1 MVDFAN
7 INLCGASPELNSILS
22 KLDDA
27 KAEILAA
34 LDSSASS
41 ATAAFNA
48 TATDLAGLKSK
59 LQTIEI
65 PTLPKLNLQAEIT
78 SLISLPA
85 GSPSFLSALAEIA
98 LEFGDDIKAAGLEL
112 ESLVTSA
119 TSAILGG
126 GNCCA
131 LVPNLEKE
139 AGSLLAAVQNASGV
153 KQAAENAITEASA
166 VVNQDANVEA
176 KVVAVKE
183 KITSYKVTNT
193 PPTEDSGAY
202 TVAEETKKISVEKT
216 VVTVTDSGQNSN
228 VASPESSGHIH
239 KPNNKTFYLTIDD
252 LQISGSSITFK
263 NLKHKP
269 LKVNSIYVHPPT
281 SADILVMPEQE
292 IVLGGKYENRSSLR
306 VAQRI
311 WESQKKP
318 PYYTSVYGP
327 HMTEIEFDGVDIN
340 EDGSVTV
347 AISSSIKPQANHPG
361 NITSVYTYKVN
372 FKRLQFEASTRLRVR
387 YFRHREVT
395 RTLKDRLLNKRYGGY
410 AAAINYQ
417 YLDNYDAD
425 VET

>member
-85 GSPSFLSALAEIA
+85 GSPSFLSALAEIE

-139 AGSLLAAVQNASGV
+139 AGSLLAAVQKPSAI

-166 VVNQDANVEA
+166 VVNQNVDIEA
-176 KVVAVKE
+176 KVAVLKE
-183 KITSYKVTNT
+183 KIESFVVTNT
-193 PPTEDSGAY
+193 PPTEDTNAFK
-202 TVAEETKKISVEKT
+202 VAPKDIAKT
-216 VVTVTDSGQNSN
+216 
-228 VASPESSGHIH
+228 I
-239 KPNNKTFYLTIDD
+239 
-252 LQISGSSITFK
+252 SSIGGELIKVVLPGSGK
-263 NLKHKP
+263 NF
-269 LKVNSIYVHPPT
+269 SI
-281 SADILVMPEQE
+281 
-292 IVLGGKYENRSSLR
+292 
-306 VAQRI
+306 
-311 WESQKKP
+311 
-318 PYYTSVYGP
+318 
-327 HMTEIEFDGVDIN
+327 
-340 EDGSVTV
+340 GSGF
-347 AISSSIKPQANHPG
+347 SH
-361 NITSVYTYKVN
+361 
-372 FKRLQFEASTRLRVR
+372 
-387 YFRHREVT
+387 
-395 RTLKDRLLNKRYGGY
+395 KRYG
-410 AAAINYQ
+410 ND
-417 YLDNYDAD
+417 LDNYDAD
-425 VET
+425 IRIA